1 MSNPSSRTG
10 CSTASTVLDIGG
22 TEVRLI
28 DAGAA
33 HSAGD
38 TIVHVPDARTVYT
51 GDIVFVGA
59 TPLVWH
65 GPFADGLAA
74 CDLLLGLDVDTVVP
88 GHGPVTTKEAVR
100 TVRDYLS
107 YVHEEATARFTA
119 GMPAVDAARDIRLG
133 PFAGLEESERLAV
146 NVYTVYRELDP
157 ALPPLDGPELFGR
170 MAGLACPP
178 RFARPEPLPEPPDI
192 PRPAAE
198 PPRRRHGLQPR
209 LPPTRRAHPSTPPAR
224 HTGTIIAGCL
234 AVCLAQIG
242 LVLPAAINGVIQRS
256 LETSGAELTW
266 ISDAFLVPA
275 AVLALTF
282 GVVGDL
288 YGRKKL
294 LVGGALLAAVGY
306 LVSATSDSAAQLIT
320 GQALSGIGAAA
331 LFPASLAVIIAGT
344 PTPAARARGLASWTT
359 ALSMGAFIAPLLSG
373 AVVEHTS
380 FHWAFAATGV
390 LALVTAAAAWRLTAE
405 SSAPE
410 GRSLDWPGQITIA
423 VALLALLYGIIQGPT
438 DGWGSADG
446 RRLLRRRRGDA
457 RRRSSRPSRAATSPM
472 LRLELFRNP
481 AFAASAAMA
490 VIGMF
495 GFLGGA
501 YDLSIR
507 LGVIQ
512 HQSPLRAAVP
522 FLIIQAR
529 HPAHLAAAGPPAAA
543 GGPGPDAGHRLRLAG
558 RRPAVAACRAGA
570 RDRHARPAGAAGP
583 QRRRLRTR
591 RRRHHRRRRQRRTA
605 PSHRHGRRDH
615 QPGPR
620 PRPDPRP
627 GDRRRRRPRRG
638 HQPADRQPR
647 RAALTPAEHG
657 TATAVLDAGG
667 PLALHTADLG
677 PLSAKLA
684 PLTERAL
691 ADGYDDVLLLTAG
704 RLRDRRGDRRRLPG
718 RQAAAP
724 PRPPSRRGAGHEVRD
739 LPARRPTAVGSRDR
753 TTRSTPSKSPPN
765 SWSSSRRERTPAH
778 RRPRTP

>member
-1 MSNPSSRTG
+1 MVSSPAYDPAAYDPPGAPSG
-10 CSTASTVLDIGG
+10 K
-22 TEVRLI
+22 
-28 DAGAA
+28 
-33 HSAGD
+33 
-38 TIVHVPDARTVYT
+38 
-51 GDIVFVGA
+51 
-59 TPLVWH
+59 
-65 GPFADGLAA
+65 
-74 CDLLLGLDVDTVVP
+74 
-88 GHGPVTTKEAVR
+88 PVAVR
-100 TVRDYLS
+100 HR
-107 YVHEEATARFTA
+107 
-119 GMPAVDAARDIRLG
+119 
-133 PFAGLEESERLAV
+133 
-146 NVYTVYRELDP
+146 
-157 ALPPLDGPELFGR
+157 
-170 MAGLACPP
+170 
-178 RFARPEPLPEPPDI
+178 
-192 PRPAAE
+192 
-198 PPRRRHGLQPR
+198 
-209 LPPTRRAHPSTPPAR
+209 
-224 HTGTIIAGCL
+224 GTLVAGCL

-390 LALVTAAAAWRLTAE
+390 LALVTAAVAWRLTAE

-438 DGWGSADG
+438 DGWGSLTVVG
-446 RRLLRRRRGDA
+446 
-457 RRRSSRPSRAATSPM
+457 SFVVAAVMLAAFITAESHSTSPM

-522 FLIIQAR
+522 FLIIQAVTPLIWPLLVR
-529 HPAHLAAAGPPAAA
+529 LLQRV
-543 GGPGPDAGHRLRLAG
+543 GPGPMLVTGFVSLTVAQLWLRAVPVHETGIPALLGPLLFNGVGFALVVAAITAAAVNVVAPHLTG
-558 RRPAVAACRAGA
+558 MAAATTSLVRDLGQTLGPAVVGA
-570 RDRHARPAGAAGP
+570 VALAVATDQLTGS
-583 QRRRLRTR
+583 LRT
-591 RRRHHRRRRQRRTA
+591 A
-605 PSHRHGRRDH
+605 S
-615 QPGPR
+615 
-620 PRPDPRP
+620 
-627 GDRRRRRPRRG
+627 
-638 HQPADRQPR
+638 
-647 RAALTPAEHG
+647 LTPAEHG

-691 ADGYDDVLLLTAG
+691 ADGYGDVLLLTAG
-704 RLRDRRGDRRRLPG
+704 ACATAAVIAAVFLGVRPR
-718 RQAAAP
+718 AAAP
-724 PRPPSRRGAGHEVRD
+724 AQPEESR
-739 LPARRPTAVGSRDR
+739 S
-753 TTRSTPSKSPPN
+753 
-765 SWSSSRRERTPAH
+765 
-778 RRPRTP
+778 